1 MKVTLYV
8 KQVFPSEIFLFINN
22 CLVIR
27 LTTISVFLRK
37 LFEMAVHIS
46 YYISNKTYK
55 HTYKHTYDHTR
66 TYQYTL
72 GVTKWMYHYQPYQ
85 LQHIA
90 NMVVCITFYLESL
103 HEPPLR
109 TGSFLKQRR
118 HIQTSLFYIGDSYII
133 LLKYELH
140 SARTLKQYSN
150 GDHRNHEQ

>member
-37 LFEMAVHIS
+37 LFEIAVHIS

-55 HTYKHTYDHTR
+55 HTYTFIR
-66 TYQYTL
+66 TYQHTL

-109 TGSFLKQRR
+109 TGSISQVGKTHLNFLVLHWRFV
-118 HIQTSLFYIGDSYII
+118 HI
-133 LLKYELH
+133 LLKFDMH
-140 SARTLKQYSN
+140 NARILKQYSN
-150 GDHRNHEQ
+150 GDHRNHEL

>member
-1 MKVTLYV
+1 MNVTLYV
-8 KQVFPSEIFLFINN
+8 KQIFPSEIFLFINN

-55 HTYKHTYDHTR
+55 HTYTFTR
-66 TYQYTL
+66 TYQHTL

-109 TGSFLKQRR
+109 TGSFLK
-118 HIQTSLFYIGDSYII
+118 
-133 LLKYELH
+133 
-140 SARTLKQYSN
+140 
-150 GDHRNHEQ
+150 